1 MDKAFLGTSMK
12 FPPQIDPATGRFVAS
27 SGAQSVKESIYLI
40 LMTNQS
46 ERWLVPE
53 FGSKLMQYTFMDIS
67 ATSINM
73 MVSEL
78 RAQIT
83 SQEPRISDVNINVT
97 SESRKDC
104 LIVNVRYNV
113 RETNTPDN
121 FVFPFYLTV
130 NGAVD
135 VGEEDYY
142 EG

>member
-12 FPPQIDPATGRFVAS
+12 FPPQIDPATGRFAAS

-78 RAQIT
+78 REQIT